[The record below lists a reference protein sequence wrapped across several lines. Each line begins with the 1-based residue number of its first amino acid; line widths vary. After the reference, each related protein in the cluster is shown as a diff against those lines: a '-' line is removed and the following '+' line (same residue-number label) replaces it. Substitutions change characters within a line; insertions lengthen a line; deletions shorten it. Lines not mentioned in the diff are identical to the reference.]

1 MYNGFSRG
9 WHEDSSEE
17 VEYKYIPPEEVLPSD
32 AAAPCVAHLLKKK
45 KAEKNTDASVER
57 KRKRKDDEIH
67 HNQIA
72 GNAW

>member
-1 MYNGFSRG
+1 MVFGDDD
-9 WHEDSSEE
+9 EDSSEE
-17 VEYKYIPPEEVLPSD
+17 VEYKYIPPDEVLPSD

-45 KAEKNTDASVER
+45 AEKNTDPNVER
-57 KRKRKDDEIH
+57 KRKRKDDESQ

>member
-1 MYNGFSRG
+1 MVFGDDD
-9 WHEDSSEE
+9 EDSSEE
-17 VEYKYIPPEEVLPSD
+17 VEYKYIPPDEVMPLD

-45 KAEKNTDASVER
+45 KAEKNTDANDVER
-57 KRKRKDDEIH
+57 KRKRMDDETQ